1 MRRVCHAA
9 AARARPL
16 RPPVRS
22 ARIERGRLEIEVDVA
37 GGAERG
43 GRRVVPAVLSV
54 FYGFDPSGERE
65 GAAERV

>member
-1 MRRVCHAA
+1 MRGVCHPAR
-9 AARARPL
+9 ARARPL
-16 RPPVRS
+16 RPPIRS

-43 GRRVVPAVLSV
+43 GRRVVPAVLGV
-54 FYGFDPSGERE
+54 FYRFGLSGERE